1 MNKIGFLLSGI
12 ISLIGL
18 VTMILTKVVQLV
30 MPYIGRA
37 AFQAA
42 AAGSYNPAHY
52 NINFSFI
59 QNSSIFLIILG
70 IVLSVFFYR
79 SESNN

>member
-1 MNKIGFLLSGI
+1 MNKIGFLFSGI

-18 VTMILTKVVQLV
+18 ITIILTKVVQLV

-42 AAGSYNPAHY
+42 AAGIYIPENY

-70 IVLSVFFYR
+70 IVLSMFFYR